1 MIMKGTIMP
10 TIKKI
15 ATEKGNGNGIVNE
28 KVKDH
33 QNDPF
38 VLKQVAAAKEF
49 LNRPGMQ
56 EQLKKL
62 AKQYEEKPD

>member
-1 MIMKGTIMP
+1 MP
-10 TIKKI
+10 AVKKI
-15 ATEKGNGNGIVNE
+15 SIEKGSGILTETN
-28 KVKDH
+28 KSH

-38 VLKQVAAAKEF
+38 VLKQVAAANEF

-62 AKQYEEKPD
+62 AKKYEEKSE

>member
-1 MIMKGTIMP
+1 MIMKGVIMP
-10 TIKKI
+10 AVKKV
-15 ATEKGNGNGIVNE
+15 AEKGSSNGVISE